1 MARPK
6 IQMFFSAWLGRWSS
20 SWHQRRWNCRSGA
33 TENWIRM
40 SPVRTGPFRFRIFMA
55 IWCVVWCYMMVIW
68 RLYDVIWWLYDGYM
82 TVIWLLYDGY
92 MMVIWWLYDVKVV
105 NLMPKTYHLGMVHTI
120 EMVMTGGCTRCM
132 GFFDP
137 WNQSTRRCAM
147 QKYCTFY
154 GYLWIF
160 YGILWIFMEFY
171 GYLWIFMDYG
181 SIFRFFLHTLHF
193 VFSNRRERWIESFD
207 LTPHGFWTPSFDWW
221 ENLQERP
228 IIYIYMI
235 YIYIAK
241 NQAFL

>member
-55 IWCVVWCYMMVIW
+55 IWYVVWCYMMVIW
-68 RLYDVIWWLYDGYM
+68 RLYDVIWRLYDGYM

-181 SIFRFFLHTLHF
+181 SIFRFFCIPCILCF
-193 VFSNRRERWIESFD
+193 RIEGRDELSPLIWHHMD
-207 LTPHGFWTPSFDWW
+207 SELPVLTDGKIYRNVLS
-221 ENLQERP
+221 
-228 IIYIYMI
+228 YIYMI
-235 YIYIAK
+235 YIYI
-241 NQAFL
+241 